1 MARQKE
7 PLKELSSAM
16 SRGHTITRDSFL
28 KNKLKGE
35 KKK

>member
-16 SRGHTITRDSFL
+16 SRGHTITRDGFL
-28 KNKLKGE
+28 KKQIEKGE
-35 KKK
+35 K